1 MELKIS
7 ALARDEI
14 ESSKKYYELQQEK
27 LGDRFES
34 NILKSVKS
42 ILDFPYLYPN
52 VSERVKKLVL
62 HKFPYSIF
70 YSVND
75 KYILILSVAHHHR
88 KPKY

>member
-1 MELKIS
+1 MELIIS

-14 ESSKKYYELQQEK
+14 ENSKKYYELQQDK

-34 NILKSVKS
+34 NVIKSIKSVQK
-42 ILDFPYLYPN
+42 FPYLYPN
-52 VSERVKKLVL
+52 VSEKVKKVVL

-70 YSVND
+70 YAVTNET
-75 KYILILSVAHHHR
+75 ILILSVAHHHR